1 MKEYEHQPDILI
13 VDDEEQIRQAIKAIL
28 TVRHYQV
35 RLAASGD
42 IALSQAI
49 MQTPDLVILDMSMP
63 GMDGL
68 AVVKALR
75 LWYTGPI
82 LMLSVRGSDADKV
95 AALDLGADDY
105 LTKPFSTTELLA
117 RIRAL
122 LRRAAIRIAPPPLI
136 VAGALEIDLAH
147 RLVKLDGEML
157 NLTPTEYDILACLAQ
172 NANCVVTTATLMKQ
186 VWNAEPG
193 EDTQSLRTHISH
205 LRKKIEPKTGMPHY
219 LRTEPGVGFRFIS
232 DEAGLASGS

>member
-1 MKEYEHQPDILI
+1 MKDNEAQPDILI
-13 VDDEEQIRQAIKAIL
+13 VDDEEQIRLAIRAIL

-35 RLAASGD
+35 RVAASGE

-49 MQTPDLVILDMSMP
+49 MQTPDLILLDLSMP
-63 GMDGL
+63 GMDGF
-68 AVVKALR
+68 AVIKELR

-82 LMLSVRGSDADKV
+82 LILSVRGGESDKV
-95 AALDLGADDY
+95 TALDLGADDY

-122 LRRAAIRIAPPPLI
+122 LRRATIRSAPPPVI

-147 RLVKLDGEML
+147 RLVILEGEPL

-172 NANCVVTTATLMKQ
+172 NANCVVTTATLLKH
-186 VWNAEPG
+186 VWNADPG
-193 EDTQSLRTHISH
+193 DDTQSLRTHISH
-205 LRKKIEPKTGMPHY
+205 LRKKIEPRSGMPRY
-219 LRTEPGVGFRFIS
+219 LRTEPGVGFRFLI
-232 DEAGLASGS
+232 G